1 LENDRFAALARQGGI
16 HGEQSLGV
24 KKGEFFR
31 EIGIA
36 RRAQFAEHFLREL
49 FRADQDFPDL
59 AYDPL

>member
-1 LENDRFAALARQGGI
+1 MTRFAALARQIGI
-16 HGEQSLGV
+16 HGEQFLGV

-36 RRAQFAEHFLREL
+36 RRAQFGKYLLREL

-59 AYDPL
+59 AYDRL